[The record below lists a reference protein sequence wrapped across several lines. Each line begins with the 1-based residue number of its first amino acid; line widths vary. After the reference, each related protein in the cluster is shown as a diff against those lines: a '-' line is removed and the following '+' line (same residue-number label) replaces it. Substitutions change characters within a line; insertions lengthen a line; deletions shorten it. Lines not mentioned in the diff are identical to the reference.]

1 MDEQRKALEELTHDE
16 ARVLRQLDGS
26 WVRIDVESS
35 EMDALF
41 SLSSRQLIA
50 VRRRPYHGGR
60 EYRCTVTENGMQA
73 LAIYDALHASDENP

>member
-1 MDEQRKALEELTHDE
+1 MDEQRKALELTHDE

-73 LAIYDALHASDENP
+73 LAIYDALHSQQQ